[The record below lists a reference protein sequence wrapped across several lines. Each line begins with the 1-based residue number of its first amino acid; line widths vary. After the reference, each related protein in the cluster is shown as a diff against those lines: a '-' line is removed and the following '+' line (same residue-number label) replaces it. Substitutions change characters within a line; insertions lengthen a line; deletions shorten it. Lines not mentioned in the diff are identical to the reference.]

1 MIFNPNPGP
10 HGKKSTPEHKPPQ
23 LNPEILKWFEER
35 RGRLKVIKTT
45 RTPSGQMIDWIPIES
60 QSPTKI
66 ATPPPTPRLPYI
78 NKGWAISFELDDP
91 TLERG
96 PTGTVP
102 VLRKNLSVL
111 HETSSLN
118 DVGTCSDLAGIT
130 LNASSTSLTST

>member
-1 MIFNPNPGP
+1 MLLRSRLMIFNPNPGP

-78 NKGWAISFELDDP
+78 NKGWAISFESMTPLSSEVLLVLFP
-91 TLERG
+91 CCARICRYCTKPHRSMML
-96 PTGTVP
+96 VHVQILP
-102 VLRKNLSVL
+102 V
-111 HETSSLN
+111 
-118 DVGTCSDLAGIT
+118 
-130 LNASSTSLTST
+130 